1 MSQVIEK
8 KEYLKT
14 KSMIFV
20 PINTNDNRYIIALEN
35 YNFNE
40 IKELVSMLKET
51 MKVIL
56 QRLELYIKLDK
67 SSNKDILTGL
77 GNRNS
82 YAKKVDEIDKKPE
95 DYTLALFDLF
105 RLKYVN
111 DNYSHTIGDKYII
124 GVARILEKYFP
135 RYYYASEK
143 DGTLKKHKTSSCIY
157 RIGGDEFA
165 LITTEEE
172 QDSVELKTE
181 LLKEEAK
188 FIDLGIKDFATI
200 SNGKVFKNINKTSRI
215 KKLEKKLKREQRR
228 LSRKYGSLKKNP
240 KKQEGRATRQNIQK
254 QVLKVQKLHQK
265 LTNIRTDYINQTAS
279 SIIGQNPSSITI
291 EDLDVKGMMKNR
303 HLSKAVAQQKFYE
316 FRVKLEIKCK
326 TNGIELRVVDRFYP
340 SSKLCSCCGHYHK
353 ELKLSDRTYQCD
365 NCDTSIDRDFNA
377 SVNLKNAKEYKIA

>member
-1 MSQVIEK
+1 MANNIHEIGYNMLISALKDENIINSLPRTLDILKIYTKSDNIFIYKLDDNHIYNDILSSSENTSSINIMTALNQAKEVVEK

-82 YAKKVDEIDKKPE
+82 YAKKIDEIDKKPE

-188 FIDLGIKDFATI
+188 FIDLGIKEDI
-200 SNGKVFKNINKTSRI
+200 NIGVNYGIAHKHKKEKFSDLFQKADDDLREDKTKMYIR
-215 KKLEKKLKREQRR
+215 LGLDRR
-228 LSRKYGSLKKNP
+228 K
-240 KKQEGRATRQNIQK
+240 
-254 QVLKVQKLHQK
+254 
-265 LTNIRTDYINQTAS
+265 
-279 SIIGQNPSSITI
+279 
-291 EDLDVKGMMKNR
+291 
-303 HLSKAVAQQKFYE
+303 
-316 FRVKLEIKCK
+316 
-326 TNGIELRVVDRFYP
+326 
-340 SSKLCSCCGHYHK
+340 
-353 ELKLSDRTYQCD
+353 
-365 NCDTSIDRDFNA
+365 
-377 SVNLKNAKEYKIA
+377 